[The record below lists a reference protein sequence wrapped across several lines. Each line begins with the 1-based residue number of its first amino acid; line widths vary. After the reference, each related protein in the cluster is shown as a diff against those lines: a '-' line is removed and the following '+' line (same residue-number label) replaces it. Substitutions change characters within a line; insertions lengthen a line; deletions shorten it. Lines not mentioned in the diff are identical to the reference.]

1 MLAELIQ
8 WIRHRRVA
16 AAIALA
22 VYAVLAVALFSD
34 TWIRPTTWSI
44 GVNSGDPQQF
54 MWFLSWPTFALV
66 HGLNPLFTNYQ
77 YYPDGVNLMW
87 NTSVLLAGLVLSPIT
102 WLGGPVLSYNV
113 LATASLALSAWSA
126 FMLLRRFVSSQLA
139 AGAGALLYGFSPYM
153 TAHSLAH
160 PNLTAAFIPPL
171 VLLLL
176 DDIVR
181 VQGRRPVVAGVLLG
195 LAGAAQ
201 LLIGEEVLVTTAIVV
216 VLLVC
221 LAVALRP
228 DQVRPRIKRTLVGLG
243 CAAVVFVVLAAGP
256 ILFQLFG
263 PRRVQG
269 VVHPL
274 NVYVSDALSF
284 VVPTRL
290 ILLAPDSVVAVSD
303 KFAGGVVLVEVN
315 SYVGVPLI
323 LLLVF
328 IAVRYWRRL
337 VVRLASLTALLLA
350 ILSMGVTIHYAGKTT
365 AMPVFVLG
373 LAFPLLR
380 RFLPGRLMLYL
391 PLLGWLA
398 LSQVP
403 ILDNI
408 LPTRLMA
415 YFYLLAGLMLAVFL
429 DDMMTRKF
437 AFRTIGLL
445 ATAVALIPLIPALP
459 YPSSPEPVPA
469 FFDGHS
475 ASRIPAGSVAL
486 VVPLSWNA
494 DGRAML
500 WQAAAGM
507 RFRTPEGHATIP
519 EIVPKKS
526 RLSEKVKVI
535 ADGGAVELTESDRQL
550 ILSELSRWQV
560 KTVIVGPMTY
570 ENYEV
575 QLFTL
580 LFNREPQQL
589 DGVYVWWGVDSET
602 RQASLSTFSTRRS
615 HLGAV
620 PCPTPGRSDIRSL
633 EMQWQ
638 TGSCRGAGRVREIA
652 Q

>member
-1 MLAELIQ
+1 MWFLSWPTFALVHGLNPLFTNYQYYPDGVNLMWNTSVLLAGLVLSPITWLGGPVLSYNVLATASLALSAWSAFMLL
-8 WIRHRRVA
+8 RRFVSSQLA
-16 AAIALA
+16 AGAGALLYGFSPYMTA
-22 VYAVLAVALFSD
+22 HSLAHPNLTAAFIPPLVLLLLDDIVRVQGRVLAVALFSD
-34 TWIRPTTWSI
+34 TWIRPTTSSI

-181 VQGRRPVVAGVLLG
+181 VQGRRPAVAGVLLG

-201 LLIGEEVLVTTAIVV
+201 LLIGEELLVTTAIVV

-221 LAVALRP
+221 LAIALRP

-337 VVRLASLTALLLA
+337 V
-350 ILSMGVTIHYAGKTT
+350 
-365 AMPVFVLG
+365 
-373 LAFPLLR
+373 
-380 RFLPGRLMLYL
+380 
-391 PLLGWLA
+391 
-398 LSQVP
+398 
-403 ILDNI
+403 
-408 LPTRLMA
+408 
-415 YFYLLAGLMLAVFL
+415 
-429 DDMMTRKF
+429 
-437 AFRTIGLL
+437 
-445 ATAVALIPLIPALP
+445 
-459 YPSSPEPVPA
+459 
-469 FFDGHS
+469 
-475 ASRIPAGSVAL
+475 
-486 VVPLSWNA
+486 
-494 DGRAML
+494 
-500 WQAAAGM
+500 
-507 RFRTPEGHATIP
+507 
-519 EIVPKKS
+519 
-526 RLSEKVKVI
+526 
-535 ADGGAVELTESDRQL
+535 
-550 ILSELSRWQV
+550 
-560 KTVIVGPMTY
+560 
-570 ENYEV
+570 
-575 QLFTL
+575 
-580 LFNREPQQL
+580 
-589 DGVYVWWGVDSET
+589 
-602 RQASLSTFSTRRS
+602 
-615 HLGAV
+615 
-620 PCPTPGRSDIRSL
+620 
-633 EMQWQ
+633 
-638 TGSCRGAGRVREIA
+638 
-652 Q
+652 